1 MSTHEIAQLAQTRRD
16 NPDAAMAIATEAG
29 KAHDAWLSRQSVTQT
44 QETVRVA
51 SR

>member
-1 MSTHEIAQLAQTRRD
+1 MSPHEIAQLAFIRAIDRK
-16 NPDAAMAIATEAG
+16 AALEIATEAG
-29 KAHDAWLSRQSVTQT
+29 KAHDAWLSRQSATQT